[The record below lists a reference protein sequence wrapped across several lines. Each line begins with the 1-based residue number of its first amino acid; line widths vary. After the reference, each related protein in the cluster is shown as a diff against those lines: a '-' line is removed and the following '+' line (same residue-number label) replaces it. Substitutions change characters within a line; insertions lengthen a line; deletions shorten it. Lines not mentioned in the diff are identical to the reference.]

1 MMIAYTV
8 ITTLAAFVAAGAQPA
23 GNEPSRPNILIILA
37 DDLGYSDLGCYGG
50 EIQTP
55 HLDGLAANGLR
66 FTQFYNTARCWPS
79 RAALLTGYYAQA
91 VRRDTVPGVRS
102 GGQGK
107 RPGWAKLLPEMLRPL
122 GYRSYH
128 SGKWHVDGMPLAN
141 GFDRSYYVEDIGR
154 YFNPRV
160 LSEND
165 QKLPP
170 VKPGSGY
177 YTTTAIADHG
187 VKYLRGHAEKQGN
200 QPFFLYLAFNAP
212 HFPLQ
217 AGPEDVAR
225 YRDRY
230 REGWNTV
237 RAERWKKAQDLG
249 IVTGRLSAVERDIGP
264 PYHFPAA
271 LEVLG
276 PGEVNRPVAWGTLS
290 DIQRAFQ
297 AAKMEIHAAMVDRM
311 DREIGRVL
319 DQLRAMAALENTL
332 IFFMSDNGASAEI
345 MVRDDGHEPA
355 AAAGSAASHLCLGPG
370 WSTVANT
377 PFRRHKTWA
386 HEGGIATPLVVHWPR
401 GLAARGELRHD
412 PGHLID
418 IVPTILQAAGAPGHS
433 QAPEGRPFPTPP
445 GKSLMPAFAHDGALR
460 HDDLWWA
467 HDGNRAIRVG
477 DWKLVA
483 AKNEPWELYDLATD
497 RTETR
502 DLAPTN
508 LTKVRELAQRWQRRM
523 DEFTALAR
531 DDLKTGQ
538 LAGPDKPVKE
548 LILPGESFLVT
559 GHPAFIL
566 SPSGDKRQTP
576 QPWIFYAPTL
586 PGLPDSHEKWM
597 HEQFIAAGVAV
608 AGIDVGEAHGSPAG
622 RRLFTEFYRELT
634 EKRGFA
640 TRPCLL
646 GRSRGGLWVSSWAIE
661 NPDKVAG
668 IAGIYPVFDLATY
681 PGLEKAAPAYELTT
695 GQLKDRLAEL
705 NPIERVGVLAKH
717 RVPAL
722 FIHGDED
729 KVVPLKANS
738 AEFVARYRA
747 AGAANAVTLIVAN
760 GQGHNFWEGF
770 FHCRE
775 LVDFAINRAR
785 AGALAL
791 P

>member
-1 MMIAYTV
+1 MMTAHTV
-8 ITTLAAFVAAGAQPA
+8 ITALAAMLFAGAQPVGDKA
-23 GNEPSRPNILIILA
+23 ARPNIMVILA

-50 EIQTP
+50 EIRTP
-55 HLDGLAANGLR
+55 HLDGLAAGGLR

-91 VRRDTVPGVRS
+91 IRRDTVPGVPS
-102 GGQGK
+102 GSQGQ
-107 RPGWAKLLPEMLRPL
+107 RPKWAKLLPEMLRPL
-122 GYRSYH
+122 NYRSYH
-128 SGKWHVDGMPLAN
+128 SGKWHVDGMPLVN
-141 GFDRSYYVEDIGR
+141 GFDRSYYVEDLGR
-154 YFNPRV
+154 YFNPSV
-160 LSEND
+160 LFEND

-177 YTTTAIADHG
+177 YTTTAIADYG
-187 VKYLRGHAEKQGN
+187 IKYLREHAETHRD

-212 HFPLQ
+212 HFPLH
-217 AGPEDVAR
+217 ARPEDIAR

-230 REGWNTV
+230 REGWEAV
-237 RAERWKKAQDLG
+237 RARRWKRIQDLG
-249 IVTGRLSAVERDIGP
+249 IVTGRLSEVEREVGP
-264 PYHFPAA
+264 PHHFPDA
-271 LEVLG
+271 LEALG
-276 PGEVNRPVAWGTLS
+276 PGEVNRPVPWGSLN
-290 DIQRAFQ
+290 DLQRAFQ
-297 AAKMEIHAAMVDRM
+297 AVKIEIHAAMVDRM

-319 DQLRAMAALENTL
+319 DQLRAMGAFENTL

-345 MVRDDGHEPA
+345 MVRDDGHERA

-377 PFRRHKTWA
+377 PFRRHKTWV

-401 GLAARGELRHD
+401 GIAARGELRHD

-418 IVPTILQAAGAPGHS
+418 IVPTVLEIAGARRRSDPTD
-433 QAPEGRPFPTPP
+433 GRPVPKPP
-445 GKSLMPAFAHDGALR
+445 GKSLVPAFARDGTLR

-467 HDGNRAIRVG
+467 HEGNHAVRVG

-483 AKNEPWELYDLATD
+483 AKNMPWELYDLATD
-497 RTETR
+497 RAETHN
-502 DLAPTN
+502 LAPTN
-508 LTKVRELAQRWQRRM
+508 STRVRDLASRWQRRM
-523 DEFTALAR
+523 DEFTALALNDVR
-531 DDLKTGQ
+531 TGQ
-538 LAGPDKPVKE
+538 AAGPGKPVKE
-548 LILPGESFLVT
+548 LILPGESFLIA
-559 GHPAFIL
+559 GRPAFIL
-566 SPSGDKRQTP
+566 TPAEDKKRTP
-576 QPWIFYAPTL
+576 QPWVFYAPTL

-597 HEQFIAAGVAV
+597 HEQFVAAGVAV
-608 AGIDVGEAHGSPAG
+608 AGIDVGEAHGGPEG
-622 RRLFTEFYRELT
+622 RGLFTEFYRELT
-634 EKRGFA
+634 VKRGFA
-640 TRPCLL
+640 TRTCLL
-646 GRSRGGLWVSSWAIE
+646 GRSRGGLWVLSWAIE

-681 PGLEKAAPAYELTT
+681 PGLDKAAPAYELTPE
-695 GQLKDRLAEL
+695 QLKARLAEF
-705 NPIERVGVLAKH
+705 NPIERVGVLASH

-729 KVVPLKANS
+729 KVVPLKENS

-747 AGAANAVTLIVAN
+747 GDAANAVTLIVAK

-785 AGALAL
+785 AGAQAL